1 MTNATRFA
9 VFLFPQAIEVL
20 GEAIKPY
27 LTDSPMG
34 QHVVCSAVD
43 ASGGFF
49 QLTVP
54 GCDQGGNEIA
64 AELMVPNAM
73 IKLVASMHDE
83 HAFGFGGRN

>member
-1 MTNATRFA
+1 MTHATRYA
-9 VFLFPQAIEVL
+9 VFLFPQAIEAL
-20 GEAIKPY
+20 GAAIKPY

-34 QHVVCSAVD
+34 PQIVCSAVD

-54 GCDQGGNEIA
+54 GCDQAGNEIA
-64 AELMVPNAM
+64 AELMVPSAM

-83 HAFGFGGRN
+83 HAFGFGGN